1 MALETFTT
9 TAASITLTTGE
20 MLELAPGTN
29 QVLTRLD
36 GWFAPAGTRRES
48 TPRLWSHG
56 TFSERGWRD
65 QRIITVGGHIFTE
78 TRREAAEMTDTLS
91 AALADGKEGIFSVND
106 ADLGHREATVYI
118 EGKPEVIW
126 NGGLDIFF
134 MIDMVAPDPRK
145 YGNPVTATAL
155 AAAPGGGLITPLF
168 SAGLGT
174 LLRTNYARQP
184 SVEYAS
190 DKWAPYGSNTTGA
203 VMTNGG
209 KYGQN
214 YYRLTY
220 SASSSGNRGRYHD
233 EAVTVQ
239 TGETWTASMWVRPS
253 TTLTLRMNMEFRTA
267 ADVLVGSTVQ
277 GTSISCPANVWTR
290 LYATGTASGN
300 ADVIRVQNYAF
311 AATFPA
317 GATYD
322 LDAEQI
328 ERGAAPT
335 DFFDGDTTASGKAY
349 SWTGSTGDSYS
360 TEYATVGSGGYL
372 DFGESG
378 SPGTVTLENVG
389 TADTAPVFT
398 ISGYAPGFTI
408 TEVASGAR
416 LIYTDTVAAGQ
427 TLVINAA
434 DGSVLL
440 DGYADRSPYL
450 IRREWTRVPGKTRQT
465 YLFESTDNVGAS
477 LTLGVTPAWW

>member
-29 QVLTRLD
+29 QVLTRLE

-48 TPRLWSHG
+48 TPRLWAHG

-118 EGKPEVIW
+118 EGKPEVVW

-145 YGNPVTATAL
+145 YGDPATATTL

-184 SVEYAS
+184 SV
-190 DKWAPYGSNTTGA
+190 DYGSTQWTTYGTSVTGA

-209 KYGQN
+209 KYGPN
-214 YYRLTY
+214 YYRMTY
-220 SASSSGNRGRYHD
+220 SAAVSGNRGRYHD
-233 EAVTVQ
+233 EPVTVKA
-239 TGETWTASMWVRPS
+239 GETWTSSMWVRPS
-253 TTLTLRMNMEFRTA
+253 TTLTLHMRMEFRTNGA
-267 ADVLVGSTVQ
+267 GTLVGSTVI
-277 GTSISCPANVWTR
+277 GSDVSCPANVWTR
-290 LYATGTASGN
+290 LSVTGTAAGD
-300 ADVIRVQNYAF
+300 AETIRVQNYAF
-311 AATFPA
+311 STTFPA

-328 ERGAAPT
+328 ERGTLT
-335 DFFDGDTTASGKAY
+335 DYFDGDTVASDKAY
-349 SWTGSTGDSYS
+349 SWTGSTGDSFS
-360 TEYATVGSGGYL
+360 EEYATVGSGGYL
-372 DFGESG
+372 DFGENG
-378 SPGTVTLENVG
+378 TPGTVTLENVG

-408 TEVASGAR
+408 TEVSSGAR
-416 LIYTDTVAAGQ
+416 LVYSDTVAAGQ

-450 IRREWTRVPGKTRQT
+450 TRREWTRVPGKTRQT